1 MIFKERRI
9 LKIIGGI
16 LFTSFFSLL
25 VIIAALVPLTEHDN
39 LKPIFSSLISKQL
52 TGEQLSQVYSAV
64 LLYCE
69 KSQAFDMP
77 LDIEKITLQCKDVKS
92 AGQNGF
98 PDLVAG
104 TLFDKIYYKEYNCSF
119 MDCINQSPLVII
131 SLHANAFLKDMMYLF
146 ALVSLISAVI
156 LAISSRGWGIVK
168 SFGTSLTFIGL
179 SYFVIVFSKSLI
191 PPQIMD
197 VGGQFINSV
206 LDAIAFSFLIVLI
219 AGIALTAI
227 WFVFG
232 RKSTAKKK

>member
-25 VIIAALVPLTEHDN
+25 VITIALVPLTEHDS
-39 LKPIFSSLISKQL
+39 LKPVFSSLIVKQL

-64 LLYCE
+64 LVYCE
-69 KSQAFDMP
+69 KSQTFDIPM
-77 LDIEKITLQCKDVKS
+77 DIEKITLQCKDVKS
-92 AGQNGF
+92 AGQGGF

-104 TLFDKIYYKEYNCSF
+104 TLFDKIYYKEYNCSLI
-119 MDCINQSPLVII
+119 DCVKQSPLAII
-131 SLHANAFLKDMMYLF
+131 SLHANAFMKDIMYLF
-146 ALVSLISAVI
+146 AVLTLISAVI
-156 LAISSRGWGIVK
+156 LAISSRGWGIIK
-168 SFGTSLTFIGL
+168 SFGTSLIFIGL

-191 PPQIMD
+191 PPQVMEM
-197 VGGQFINSV
+197 GGQFINSV
-206 LDAIAFSFLIVLI
+206 LDAIASSFLIVLI
-219 AGIALTAI
+219 VGIALTAI